1 MTSKTATAQDVLP
14 TTLKGSVRDYRLL
27 PGSDLLARVESFYA
41 WQNARR
47 REALWPYARSTSTGP
62 RAICTITD
70 DAGRRLRGINF
81 GSQDYLS
88 LSSHPDIAE
97 AAHEAIERYGVHS
110 AGSPAFIG
118 NTSHSLALERELGEF
133 LEMEHVMLYPTGYA
147 AGAGVI
153 RGLVRANDHVV
164 IDALAHACLQD
175 GAAAATKNVYL
186 NRHLDAGSIERWLRH
201 IREKD
206 RENAIL
212 VVTEGLFSM
221 DSDTPDIKALHALCR
236 EYEATLLVDVAHDFG
251 CLGDG
256 RGHIGLQDA
265 LAHVD
270 IVMGSF
276 SKTFASNGGFVAC
289 RSRGVK
295 EYLRYFSTPG
305 TFSNALSP
313 VQAAIVLK
321 ALRIVRSSEGEI
333 LRAALMANILELRAR
348 LGDAGLEVYGDPSAI
363 VAVKMGGEALTR
375 LVGRQIAKIGLVAN
389 MVEFPAVAKGHARF
403 RLQVMARH
411 TSDQIGGAVAALGL
425 ARRLAQAELDEMT
438 AAPRHAQVA

>member
-1 MTSKTATAQDVLP
+1 MRNKPPIPQDRLP
-14 TTLKGSVRDYRLL
+14 STLQGSVRDYRLL
-27 PGSDLLARVESFYA
+27 PGPDMLARVESFYD

-47 REALWPYARSTSTGP
+47 REALWPYSRSTATGP
-62 RAICTITD
+62 RTICTVTD
-70 DAGRRLRGINF
+70 DAGRRVRGINF
-81 GSQDYLS
+81 GSQDYLG
-88 LSSHPDIAE
+88 LSSHKGVME

-110 AGSPAFIG
+110 AGSAAFMG

-133 LEMEHVMLYPTGYA
+133 LELEHVLLYPTGYA

-153 RGLVRANDHVV
+153 RGLVRSADHVV

-175 GAAAATKNVYL
+175 GAAAATKNVYP
-186 NRHLDAGSIERWLRH
+186 NRHLDNGSVRRWLTH
-201 IREKD
+201 IRAKD

-212 VVTEGLFSM
+212 VVTESLFSM
-221 DSDTPDIKALHALCR
+221 DSDTPDIKALHAICQ
-236 EYEATLLVDVAHDFG
+236 EFGATLLVDVAHDFG
-251 CLGDG
+251 NLGDG

-265 LAHVD
+265 FAHVD

-321 ALRIVRSSEGEI
+321 SLRIIRSAEGEM
-333 LRAALMANILELRAR
+333 LRASLMANILELRAR
-348 LGDAGLEVYGDPSAI
+348 LADSGLEVYGDPSAI
-363 VAVKMGGEALTR
+363 VCVKMGNEALTR

-403 RLQVMARH
+403 RLQAMASH
-411 TSDQIGGAVAALGL
+411 TMQQIGGAVAALRLG
-425 ARRLAQAELDEMT
+425 RRLARGELEAMTEVRRAE
-438 AAPRHAQVA
+438 VA